1 MGVFTRR
8 ISQATPSALQWLI
21 DVGFISEVIREIK
34 SGKESRVYLVL
45 RRRDESFIYL
55 AAKVH
60 IPRDRRSFRRE
71 ATYRTGWFIKERTSR
86 KAVEKMTRYGR
97 RFVGSYWVDQE
108 FQTLKRLWK
117 KGAQVPTPILKHG
130 NTIIITYLGDPN
142 EPAPKLNEADLRG
155 EALEDAFNQVL
166 HNLEIFINEDVVH
179 GDLSPYNMLYWEDK
193 VWIIDLPQAVD
204 LHRNP
209 NSMDLLYRDLNNTC
223 LFFNREGLPCS
234 ADTLFQRLIG
244 VPYVPG
250 RTYQEL
256 LMRES
261 V

>member
-1 MGVFTRR
+1 MGVFIRKT
-8 ISQATPSALQWLI
+8 SQTTPNTLQRLL
-21 DVGFISEVIREIK
+21 DAGFISEVIREIK
-34 SGKESRVYLVL
+34 SGKESRIYLVL
-45 RRRDESFIYL
+45 RRRGESSIYL

-71 ATYRTGWFIKERTSR
+71 AIYRTGWFIKERTSR
-86 KAVEKMTRYGR
+86 KAVAKMTRYGR
-97 RFVGSYWVDQE
+97 RFVESHWVDQE

-117 KGAQVPTPILKHG
+117 KGADVPTPILKHG
-130 NTIIITYLGDPN
+130 NTILMTYLGDPS

-155 EALEDAFNQVL
+155 EALEDAYKQVL
-166 HNLEIFINEDVVH
+166 HNIEIFIKEDIVH
-179 GDLSPYNMLYWEDK
+179 GDLSPYNMLYWENK

-209 NSMDLLYRDLNNTC
+209 NSMDLLYRDLINTC
-223 LFFNREGLPCS
+223 HFFNRGGLFCS
-234 ADTLFQRLIG
+234 ADMLFKRFIG

-256 LMRES
+256 LMRE
-261 V
+261 